1 MGLLD
6 NFGTSFQMGLFQ
18 IHIYSVG
25 FLVIRKQFRVWV
37 YFGNSLQRG
46 SILETVYSVGTVF
59 PPPIVDHLGPLVKDK
74 SLTSGSIILISVIII
89 PAVCSWTQ
97 GNDRASVTLN
107 ARFSPLL

>member
-37 YFGNSLQRG
+37 YFGNSLQCG

-59 PPPIVDHLGPLVKDK
+59 PPPIVDHLSPSSQGQI
-74 SLTSGSIILISVIII
+74 SHIGFYNINIGNNNTSSVLMD
-89 PAVCSWTQ
+89 SE
-97 GNDRASVTLN
+97 
-107 ARFSPLL
+107 